1 MCKGKKSGLKIDMVN
16 RTIIM
21 YAWFA
26 KQAEIFGTYEYECL
40 QEARLAYPKYKVIR
54 RQIKK
59 NASQQRYKGLDYDYM
74 RDYIWT
80 HEPVEERLK
89 VLDGFEDLIIRTKCH
104 SEAFRYPHIKR
115 WFLNRYPEVATLE
128 FRTIEQ
134 ENAAAA
140 AFSLESSREGTAA
153 QENQIM
159 HLTSYIDM
167 LYHDKSLIQK
177 RRFYVRI
184 KKLYHK

>member
-1 MCKGKKSGLKIDMVN
+1 MCKGKKSGLRIDMEHGQIVMN
-16 RTIIM
+16 
-21 YAWFA
+21 ASFA
-26 KQAEIFGTYEYECL
+26 KQAVIFGTYEYEWL
-40 QEARLAYPKYKVIR
+40 QEVRSAYPEYEVIR

-59 NASQQRYKGLDYDYM
+59 NSSQQRYKGLKYDFM
-74 RDYIWT
+74 RDYILT

-140 AFSLESSREGTAA
+140 AFSLEKE
-153 QENQIM
+153 QQ
-159 HLTSYIDM
+159 H
-167 LYHDKSLIQK
+167 
-177 RRFYVRI
+177 RI
-184 KKLYHK
+184 ISFT

>member
-1 MCKGKKSGLKIDMVN
+1 MCKGKKSGLRIDMVHGEIVMN
-16 RTIIM
+16 
-21 YAWFA
+21 ASFA

-40 QEARLAYPKYKVIR
+40 QEARTAYHEYSVVR

-59 NASQQRYKGLDYDYM
+59 NSSQQRYKGLNYDFM

-89 VLDGFEDLIIRTKCH
+89 VLDGFEDLVIRTKCH
-104 SEAFRYPHIKR
+104 SAAFRYPYVKR

-128 FRTIEQ
+128 FRTIGQ

-153 QENQIM
+153 
-159 HLTSYIDM
+159 
-167 LYHDKSLIQK
+167 
-177 RRFYVRI
+177 
-184 KKLYHK
+184 